1 MTTTGLIRL
10 DFLVRVVRKEID
22 HLMYA
27 KEQVFLPDFT
37 IHDAKSLDA
46 NPELAL
52 KVEAFTS
59 RFARLQD
66 TVGDKLLP
74 AWLEAL
80 GEHIGPVI
88 DNLNKAEKLGVLSSV
103 DDWLA
108 IRGLRNQM
116 VHEYIES
123 FTILTDALNQANAHV
138 GLVVDCA
145 GAIITDCEQRRFTR

>member
-1 MTTTGLIRL
+1 MTTTKQTRL

-22 HLMYA
+22 RLLFA
-27 KEQVFLPDFT
+27 KGQVFLPDFT
-37 IHDAKSLDA
+37 TEDAKSLDA

-52 KVEAFTS
+52 RVEAFAS

-66 TVGDKLLP
+66 TVGEKLLP

-80 GEHIGPVI
+80 GEQIGPVI
-88 DNLNKAEKLGVLSSV
+88 DNLNRAEKLGALSSV
-103 DDWLA
+103 DAWLT

-123 FTILTDALNQANAHV
+123 LVILTDALNQANAHI
-138 GLVVDCA
+138 GLIVDCA
-145 GAIITDCEQRRFTR
+145 RAIITDCQQRRFTS

>member
-1 MTTTGLIRL
+1 MTTTDHLRL

-27 KEQVFLPDFT
+27 NEQVFLPAFT
-37 IHDAKSLDA
+37 IQDAKSLDA

-74 AWLEAL
+74 AWLQAL
-80 GEHIGPVI
+80 GEQIGPAI

-123 FTILTDALNQANAHV
+123 LVILTDALNQANAHI
-138 GLVVDCA
+138 GLVIDCA
-145 GAIITDCEQRRFTR
+145 GAIITDCQQRRLIR

>member
-1 MTTTGLIRL
+1 MTTTEQTRL

-22 HLMYA
+22 HLLYA
-27 KEQVFLPDFT
+27 KAQVFLPDFSMQ
-37 IHDAKSLDA
+37 DAKSLDT
-46 NPELAL
+46 NLELAL
-52 KVEAFTS
+52 KVEAFAS

-74 AWLEAL
+74 AWLAVL
-80 GEHIGPVI
+80 GEGIGPAI
-88 DNLNKAEKLGVLSSV
+88 DNLNKAEKLGVLYSV

-123 FTILTDALNQANAHV
+123 LVVLMDALNQANAHI

-145 GAIITDCEQRRFTR
+145 RAIIKDCQQRGLIR